1 MTIKIGVILGIVGAS
16 IKILTSLMWMAIS
29 LGLDMGLGGYAVI
42 NFMSF
47 VAWILI
53 LLFFISLLSYI
64 VNKKA
69 GKKSNQNKSNKNTEY
84 TH

>member
-29 LGLDMGLGGYAVI
+29 LGLDIGSGGHAVI
-42 NFMSF
+42 NFMSLT
-47 VAWILI
+47 AWILI
-53 LLFFISLLSYI
+53 LLFFISLLSYV
-64 VNKKA
+64 VNKD
-69 GKKSNQNKSNKNTEY
+69 TEY